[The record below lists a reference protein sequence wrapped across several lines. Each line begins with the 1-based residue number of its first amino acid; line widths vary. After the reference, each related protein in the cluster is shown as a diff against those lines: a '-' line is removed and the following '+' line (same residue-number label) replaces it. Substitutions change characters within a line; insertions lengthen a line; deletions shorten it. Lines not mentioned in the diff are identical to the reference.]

1 MHTRTLGRSGLEI
14 SIVGLGCNNFG
25 GRCDAEQARAVVH
38 AAIDAGIT
46 FFDTADVYGQ
56 RGRSEEFLG
65 QALQG
70 RRHDIVLATKFAG
83 RMGDEPM
90 HSGASRAWIVRAVED
105 SLRRLG
111 TDFIDLYQAHQFDPR
126 TPLEETLR
134 ALDDLMSAGKIRYI
148 GNSNYAAWQ
157 LTNAHWVADTQ
168 RTVRFISAQNQY
180 SLLNR
185 GIEAELVPA
194 CNEFGLGVIPYSPLA
209 GGLLTGKYRRGE
221 SPPEGARLADERSG
235 RRWLTDGNFET
246 VERLEAF
253 AREAGHSLLD
263 LAIGWLATQP
273 HVGSVIAGATK
284 PDQVGANVAAGA
296 WVLSADE
303 LARVDEIAP
312 PPD

>member
-1 MHTRTLGRSGLEI
+1 MRTRTLGRSGLEI

-25 GRCDAEQARAVVH
+25 SRCDAEQTRAVVH

-46 FFDTADVYGQ
+46 FFDTADSYGQ

-65 QALQG
+65 LALQG
-70 RRHDIVLATKFAG
+70 RRQDVVLATKFVS

-90 HSGASRAWIVRAVED
+90 RSGASRAWIVRAVED
-105 SLRRLG
+105 SLQRLG

-126 TPLEETLR
+126 TPLDETLR
-134 ALDDLMSAGKIRYI
+134 ALDDLIGAGKVRYI

-157 LTNAHWVADTQ
+157 LTNAHWIAVTQ

-180 SLLNR
+180 NLLNR
-185 GIEAELVPA
+185 DIEAELVPA
-194 CNEFGLGVIPYSPLA
+194 CNEFGLSVLPYSPLA
-209 GGLLTGKYRRGE
+209 DGLLTGKYRRGE
-221 SPPEGARLADERSG
+221 PPPEGARLADGRSG
-235 RRWLTDGNFET
+235 QRWLTDRNFDAVEPLET
-246 VERLEAF
+246 F

-284 PDQVGANVAAGA
+284 PDQVGANVTGGA

-312 PPD
+312 PPG